1 MQLHAE
7 PKLAAQ
13 ERMVD
18 DASGEVQVQR
28 NTHKHMHTT
37 MLKRF
42 ICKCLLFVLFNI
54 NNSCTI

>member
-1 MQLHAE
+1 MELHAE

-28 NTHKHMHTT
+28 NTHNTHTHHNDK
-37 MLKRF
+37 MIHL
-42 ICKCLLFVLFNI
+42 
-54 NNSCTI
+54 